1 VKIVLRLF
9 ACCVLVG
16 LASGYFALAVVVV
29 LMNTV
34 TSGLDWLLNSVDR
47 VIEELVAWENS
58 L

>member
-1 VKIVLRLF
+1 VKILLRLF

-47 VIEELVAWENS
+47 VIGELSAWGES